1 MKPNKAKKALH
12 LFEGWTF
19 TKVNYLLFSAGII
32 LIILGYIILALGS
45 VNSFASLTIAPI
57 VLFLG
62 YIILIPAALIY
73 REKQTE

>member
-1 MKPNKAKKALH
+1 MRPNKSTKALH

-19 TKVNYLLFSAGII
+19 TKVNYLLFSAGIV

-57 VLFLG
+57 MLFLG
-62 YIILIPAALIY
+62 YIIFIPAALIY